1 MRPTRPPPF
10 RTYLSL
16 GDSISIDLYPG
27 LDLQEREELS
37 SVPEGLGAAS
47 LFFRN
52 ADERWPTFE
61 GRDLVT
67 RFPGIEH
74 VDLTRDGA
82 TTGSIREFQLPRIP
96 DGLPAPVLVTLT
108 AGGNDLMGI
117 VHGGRGGGPG
127 EDARRARGIVEDAVT
142 NLRAIATELAERFA
156 EPALLVG
163 DVYDPS
169 DGTGDLGDGFERPRA
184 LEALHA
190 YNRQVAA
197 IAEEAGALLVPIHDH
212 FLGHGLTEPD
222 PDARW
227 YWRHNPI
234 EPSARGASE
243 VRRLWLKAVDSS
255 GCPT

>member
-1 MRPTRPPPF
+1 MPPSDLPAF
-10 RTYLSL
+10 RTHLSL

-27 LDLQEREELS
+27 RDVQERVGLAAM
-37 SVPEGLGAAS
+37 PEGLGAAS
-47 LFFRN
+47 LFFEN
-52 ADERWPTFE
+52 DDERWPAFE
-61 GRDLVT
+61 GRDLRT

-74 VDLTRDGA
+74 VDLARDGA
-82 TTGSIREFQLPRIP
+82 TTGSTLEHQLPRVP
-96 DGLPAPVLVTLT
+96 DRLPGPVLATLT

-117 VHGGRGGGPG
+117 VHGGRGGGPA
-127 EDARRARGIVEDAVT
+127 EDARRARRIVEEAVA
-142 NLRAIATELAERFA
+142 NLRRIVAALADRLE
-156 EPALLVG
+156 EPTLLVG

-184 LEALHA
+184 MEALAA

-197 IAEEAGALLVPIHDH
+197 IVEDAGATLVPIHDH
-212 FLGHGLTEPD
+212 FLSHGLTDPD

-243 VRRLWLKAVDSS
+243 VRRLWWEAME
-255 GCPT
+255 

>member
-1 MRPTRPPPF
+1 MDAF

-27 LDLQEREELS
+27 LDVQEREELA

-47 LFFRN
+47 LFYENDDTLWPSFR
-52 ADERWPTFE
+52 

-67 RFPGIEH
+67 RIRGIEH

-82 TTGSIREFQLPRIP
+82 TTGSTRELQLSRIP
-96 DGLPAPVLVTLT
+96 DDLTEPVLVTLT

-117 VHGGRGGGPG
+117 VHGGRGGGPS
-127 EDARRARGIVEDAVT
+127 EDARRAREIYEEAVT
-142 NLRAIATELAERFA
+142 HLRAIVTELADRFD
-156 EPALLVG
+156 EPTLLVG

-190 YNRQVAA
+190 YNRQAAA
-197 IAEEAGALLVPIHDH
+197 IADEAGATLVSIHDH
-212 FLGHGLTEPD
+212 FQGHGLTEPD
-222 PDARW
+222 PDERW

-243 VRRLWLKAVDSS
+243 VRRLWWEAV
-255 GCPT
+255 GL